1 MKKILIV
8 DDEIEIGKVLE
19 EYLQKKGYEVTR
31 VNTGEKAL
39 QTISSGKVPDLV
51 IQDIKMPGMDGV
63 EVARQVRKGYPDV
76 SFLFLTGS
84 IGGEKFR
91 NYLRPM
97 GYPEEDIL
105 YKPVDL
111 EHLLESIRRKTG

>member
-63 EVARQVRKGYPDV
+63 EVARQVRKGYP
-76 SFLFLTGS
+76 
-84 IGGEKFR
+84 
-91 NYLRPM
+91 
-97 GYPEEDIL
+97 EEDIL